1 MFLVKSS
8 SLKHYFGWK
17 PSSPGFAK
25 LIGQYHQCWQ
35 NEIEKKKAN
44 KLISDYLLIYLYITN
59 NRSLIC
65 SAILHNPM
73 AGSFKTAQDFFHE
86 AVVLFPA
93 TLLTW
98 HFCLTLTKLR
108 ANLQFTT
115 ANIKFQLNWIIY
127 RSYFIDVMVEW
138 LVLFLGYRWSHFIIK
153 FFIKSIILFL
163 LQQQQKTTV
172 VVVCFW

>member
-86 AVVLFPA
+86 AVVLFSSHTTNM
-93 TLLTW
+93 TLL
-98 HFCLTLTKLR
+98 FNINQTKGR
-108 ANLQFTT
+108 PSVYYSEHQVPT
-115 ANIKFQLNWIIY
+115 QLNNIQ
-127 RSYFIDVMVEW
+127 E
-138 LVLFLGYRWSHFIIK
+138 LFYLCNGW
-153 FFIKSIILFL
+153 
-163 LQQQQKTTV
+163 V
-172 VVVCFW
+172 VGVVSRL